1 MAHKINNRIGIN
13 IFGILYDMDKICD
26 IYIDPENNLIVE
38 LVNNSKDEF
47 RGTKEQKQK
56 YLKLWKETF
65 SKII

>member
-26 IYIDPENNLIVE
+26 VYIDPENNLIVE